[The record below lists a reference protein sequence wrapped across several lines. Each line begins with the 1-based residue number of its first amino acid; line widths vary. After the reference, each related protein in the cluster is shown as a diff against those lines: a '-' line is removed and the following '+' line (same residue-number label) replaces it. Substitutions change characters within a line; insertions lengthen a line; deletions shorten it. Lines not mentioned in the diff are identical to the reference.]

1 MSRTVIKVAAA
12 VIEKEGKILIGQRKK
27 SDRHGLKW
35 EFPGGKVEAGES
47 TVVGLA
53 RELREE
59 LGIEAIIG
67 REIIRYQHRY
77 PKRASILLIFH
88 RVTVFTGE
96 PQSYA
101 FEQIV
106 WEAPEELM
114 RYDFLDGDADFV
126 RRLAAREFS
135 SST

>member
-12 VIEKEGKILIGQRKK
+12 VIEKDGKILIGQRKK

-35 EFPGGKVEAGES
+35 EFPGGKVEAGE
-47 TVVGLA
+47 TTRVGLA

-67 REIIRYQHRY
+67 PEIIRYQHHY
-77 PKRASILLIFH
+77 PKRATILLIFH
-88 RVTVFTGE
+88 RVTTFTGD
-96 PQSYA
+96 PQSFA
-101 FEQIV
+101 FEQIA
-106 WEAPEELM
+106 WETPEELT
-114 RYDFLDGDADFV
+114 RYDFLDGDTDFV
-126 RRLAAREFS
+126 RRLAARKFS